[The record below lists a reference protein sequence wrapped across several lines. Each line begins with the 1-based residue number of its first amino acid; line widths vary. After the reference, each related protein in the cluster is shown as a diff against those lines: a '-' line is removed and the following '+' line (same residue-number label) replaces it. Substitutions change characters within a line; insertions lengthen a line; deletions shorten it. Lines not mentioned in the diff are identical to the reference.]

1 MRSFIQGQEL
11 SLSPESD
18 LELELTLYLGS
29 EHGLGLDSE
38 LCLGPASWLCVWGQ
52 SYQWPGGSTGDELGL
67 GSVQRGHRARS
78 VVKVLTACDSGQ
90 GSGVGWDK
98 SSVDEQVR
106 AQPVARLGCVRSG
119 PGLSQVP
126 E

>member
-1 MRSFIQGQEL
+1 MFGVRAING
-11 SLSPESD
+11 
-18 LELELTLYLGS
+18 LGS
-29 EHGLGLDSE
+29 T
-38 LCLGPASWLCVWGQ
+38 W
-52 SYQWPGGSTGDELGL
+52 DELGL
-67 GSVQRGHRARS
+67 GSVQRGPRAWS
-78 VVKVLTACDSGQ
+78 VAKVLKACDSGQ

-106 AQPVARLGCVRSG
+106 AQPVARLGCVRSR